1 MFMSIQSDADHMISA
16 LVQSFAA
23 RAAEHDEKASFP
35 FENIEA
41 LRQAGLLALPVPKE
55 FGGRGGG
62 LSETERVV
70 NRIAQ
75 GEPSTALVLA
85 QQYLFLKH
93 ILASPTCPET
103 LREKVFRSAVSDG
116 GLGNLLRVEPDLG
129 SPARGGLPATVARRV
144 DGGWRLSGRK
154 IYSTGLPALRWLA
167 IWGRTDQ
174 DQPRVGS
181 WIVPHD
187 AKGVRFEETWNHLGM
202 RASGSHDV
210 ILDDVF
216 IPADHAADIR
226 EPQGWLGPDPL
237 RDIWLPVLFTTVY
250 DGVARAARDWFI
262 HFLKTRVPS
271 NLGAPLSTLPRM
283 QEAVGTIEAS
293 LYANRVLLQDL
304 TARADADALSG
315 SSESALMK
323 FTVTNNAI
331 EAVAKAIEVTGNP
344 GLSRD
349 NPLQR
354 HYRDVLCARVHSPQN
369 DSILIGAGRAAL
381 GFNA

>member
-1 MFMSIQSDADHMISA
+1 MFISIHSDADHVISA

-41 LRQAGLLALPVPKE
+41 LHQAGLLALPVPKE
-55 FGGRGGG
+55 CGGRGSG
-62 LSETERVV
+62 LAETERVI

-93 ILASPTCPET
+93 ILVSPTCPES
-103 LREKVFRSAVSDG
+103 LRAKIFRSAVSEG

-129 SPARGGLPATVARRV
+129 SPSRGGLPATVARRV
-144 DGGWRLSGRK
+144 EGGWRLSGRK
-154 IYSTGLPALRWLA
+154 IYSTGIPALRWLA
-167 IWGRTDQ
+167 IWARTGEEN
-174 DQPRVGS
+174 PRVGS

-187 AKGVRFEETWNHLGM
+187 AKGVHVEETWNHLGM

-216 IPADHAADIR
+216 IPEDHAADVR
-226 EPQGWLGPDPL
+226 EPQGWLGPDPFK
-237 RDIWLPVLFTTVY
+237 DVWLPALFTTVY
-250 DGVARAARDWFI
+250 DGIAQAAHDWLL
-262 HFLKTRVPS
+262 HFLATRVPS
-271 NLGAPLSTLPRM
+271 NLGAPLATLPRM
-283 QEAVGTIEAS
+283 QEAAGKIEAL

-304 TARADADALSG
+304 TARADAGALRG
-315 SSESALMK
+315 ASESALMK
-323 FTVTNNAI
+323 FNVTNNAI
-331 EAVAKAIEVTGNP
+331 EAVAKAIEVSGNP
-344 GLSRD
+344 GLARD

-369 DSILIGAGRAAL
+369 DSILMSAGRAAL
-381 GFNA
+381 GLTS

>member
-1 MFMSIQSDADHMISA
+1 MFMGIQSDADHVISA
-16 LVQSFAA
+16 LTQSFSL
-23 RAAEHDEKASFP
+23 RAAEHDENASFP

-41 LRQAGLLALPVPKE
+41 LHQAGLLALPVPKE
-55 FGGRGGG
+55 LGGRGGG
-62 LSETERVV
+62 LTEAERTI

-93 ILASPTCPET
+93 ILASPTCPES
-103 LREKVFRSAVSDG
+103 LRDKIIRSAVTEG

-129 SPARGGLPATVARRV
+129 TPFRGGMPATIARRA
-144 DGGWRLSGRK
+144 DGGWRITGRK
-154 IYSTGLPALRWLA
+154 IYSTGIPALRWLA
-167 IWGRTDQ
+167 VWARTEDQ
-174 DQPRVGS
+174 TRTGS
-181 WIVPHD
+181 FIVPHD
-187 AKGVRFEETWNHLGM
+187 AKGVRVEETWNHLGM

-216 IPADHAADIR
+216 IPEDHAADLR
-226 EPQGWLGPDPL
+226 APQDWLAPDPAGTV
-237 RDIWLPVLFTTVY
+237 WLTVLFTTVY
-250 DGVARAARDWFI
+250 DGIARAARDWLI
-262 HFLKTRVPS
+262 HFLKTRAPS

-283 QEAVGTIEAS
+283 QEALGTIEAL
-293 LYANRVLLQDL
+293 LYANRVLLQDI
-304 TARADADALSG
+304 TTRTDRGAVPTIG
-315 SSESALMK
+315 ESFLMK
-323 FTVTNNAI
+323 FTVNANAI

-369 DSILIGAGRAAL
+369 DSILTGAGRAAL
-381 GFNA
+381 GLTA